1 MDYNQPKGWWRK
13 LMNLP
18 KIKNECEH
26 LVKCFI
32 SFHEALE
39 RYSDTFKKTNP
50 NLYSTLG
57 QKFKDYQLGDY
68 EEVTMDSIE
77 KGLNVLQPDEAVL
90 CFTPLKFDVEVYK
103 DIFKDEYN
111 ALTKQRPYSAD
122 NLISQVDNAHKKYWE
137 YVTTLND
144 IILKC
149 LYEEEVEEIHV

>member
-122 NLISQVDNAHKKYWE
+122 NLISQVDYAHKKYWE

-144 IILKC
+144 IIFKC

>member
-1 MDYNQPKGWWRK
+1 
-13 LMNLP
+13 MNLP

-77 KGLNVLQPDEAVL
+77 KGLNVLQPGEAVL

-122 NLISQVDNAHKKYWE
+122 NLISQVDYAHKKYWE

-149 LYEEEVEEIHV
+149 LYEEEVEEVHV

>member
-1 MDYNQPKGWWRK
+1 
-13 LMNLP
+13 MNLP

-26 LVKCFI
+26 LVKCFV

-39 RYSDTFKKTNP
+39 KYSNVFKKTNP

-68 EEVTMDSIE
+68 EELSMDSIE
-77 KGLNVLQPDEAVL
+77 KSLDALQPDEVVL
-90 CFTPLKFDVEVYK
+90 CFTPLKFDMEVYR

-111 ALTKQRPYSAD
+111 ALIKQRPYSAD
-122 NLISQVDNAHKKYWE
+122 ILISQVDNAHKKYWE

-149 LYEEEVEEIHV
+149 LYEEEEVEEISV